1 MNCVFLFVSMK
12 RMEEER
18 AVKEANQQK
27 YREEVSK
34 IENMLETAKND
45 LFNLKSDL
53 MRQKEEQEAQLKAEI
68 AQLNENLSRRLF
80 FCLLRS

>member
-1 MNCVFLFVSMK
+1 MK

-27 YREEVSK
+27 YREEISK

-53 MRQKEEQEAQLKAEI
+53 MRQKEEHEAQLKAEI
-68 AQLNENLSRRLF
+68 AQINDNLSKHII
-80 FCLLRS
+80 